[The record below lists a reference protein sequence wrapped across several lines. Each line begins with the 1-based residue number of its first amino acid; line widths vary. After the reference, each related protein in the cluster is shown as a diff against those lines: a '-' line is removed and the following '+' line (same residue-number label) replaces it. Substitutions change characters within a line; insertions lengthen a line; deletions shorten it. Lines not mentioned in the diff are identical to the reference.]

1 MLSFSKFLSTPVS
14 EIKPTFQGG
23 ACPVQADSG
32 EQFHVTVMGEQ
43 MLWELMPEERQAGQ
57 MIIENNAV
65 TNKKTGTMLKDVPD
79 IIFALVFNKVN
90 DAMNFKEP
98 APMLEAPIEQPTPTP
113 GAPTL
118 EPEQPVQDMPGEEMS
133 AEEAAAVTC
142 EELQD
147 LTQAASEMK
156 KEIEDATNVA
166 EDLVQEAKSLEVAD
180 TVQEETNPL
189 LDFIEAVRDD
199 SLTIFEQ
206 RGCDRA
212 FIAQAN
218 CRCFS
223 VIVENGRPSGLV
235 SINVHLIGDTSNIL
249 SIAFFKKSDS
259 IDNMTLDKAV
269 RLTIIDMFMGE

>member
-90 DAMNFKEP
+90 DAMNYK
-98 APMLEAPIEQPTPTP
+98 
-113 GAPTL
+113 
-118 EPEQPVQDMPGEEMS
+118 EPEQEHTPAPESTPAQDMPGEDMS
-133 AEEAAAVTC
+133 AEDAAAVTC

-156 KEIEDATNVA
+156 KEIEDATSVA
-166 EDLVQEAKSLEVAD
+166 EDLVQEAKSSEAAG
-180 TVQEETNPL
+180 TAQEETNPL

-259 IDNMTLDKAV
+259 INNMSLDESV